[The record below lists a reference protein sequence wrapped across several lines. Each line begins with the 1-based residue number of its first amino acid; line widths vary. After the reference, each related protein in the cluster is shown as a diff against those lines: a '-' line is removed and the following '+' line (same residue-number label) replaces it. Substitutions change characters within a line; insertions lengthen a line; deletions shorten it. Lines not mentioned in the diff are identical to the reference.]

1 MKSSFKI
8 IFLSIGIL
16 FLSLSVSYATNE
28 TDPLS
33 SDVSYQIQP
42 SSINDLIYLLIVKG
56 PEKLFY
62 PTFEF
67 EAGNSLKVISASHE
81 YGELTGTWQEVDFA
95 LFSYFQ
101 AQVEESE
108 TVTTTTTTAA
118 PATTNLMSD
127 RFETTETTKFLID
140 LWGISFASLPPPFAS
155 VGMLVGAGAYL
166 GANVVFIGFASVPI
180 PGEEPEFGSISP
192 GEGKQESTLT
202 DVTITGVNTTFQDDG
217 VDNIGFSPPEGVTVS
232 NISTI
237 SNTKIEFDL
246 TIADNAPIEVKSVI
260 VTYDNSSIIIS
271 GINVFEIL
279 PK

>member
-1 MKSSFKI
+1 MKSSCKI
-8 IFLSIGIL
+8 ILLSIGIL
-16 FLSLSVSYATNE
+16 FLSLSVSNATNE

-33 SDVSYQIQP
+33 SDINYQIQP

-67 EAGNSLKVISASHE
+67 EAGNSLKVIGASEE
-81 YGELTGTWQEVDFA
+81 YGELAGIWQEVEFP
-95 LFSYFQ
+95 LFSFIQ
-101 AQVEESE
+101 AQVEGSE
-108 TVTTTTTTAA
+108 TETTTTTT
-118 PATTNLMSD
+118 TSTERNLMLD
-127 RFETTETTKFLID
+127 RFETTEKTKFLID

-155 VGMLVGAGAYL
+155 VGMLLGAGAYL
-166 GANVVFIGFASVPI
+166 GANVVFIGFTSAPI

-192 GEGKQESTLT
+192 SEGTQEQSYT

-217 VDNIGFSPPEGVTVS
+217 VDDIAFSPPDGITIS

-246 TIADNAPIEVKSVI
+246 EIAVDASTGLRSVT
-260 VTYDNSSIIIS
+260 VTYDGGSEIIS
-271 GINVFEIL
+271 GSNVFEVL

>member
-8 IFLSIGIL
+8 ILLSIGIL

-42 SSINDLIYLLIVKG
+42 SSIDDLIYLLVVKG

-67 EAGNSLKVISASHE
+67 EAGNSLKVIGASEE
-81 YGELTGTWQEVDFA
+81 YGELTGIWQEVEVP
-95 LFSYFQ
+95 LFSFIQ
-101 AQVEESE
+101 AQVEGSE
-108 TVTTTTTTAA
+108 TETTTTTT
-118 PATTNLMSD
+118 TSTERNLMLD
-127 RFETTETTKFLID
+127 RFETTEKTKFLID

-155 VGMLVGAGAYL
+155 VGMLLGAGAYL
-166 GANVVFIGFASVPI
+166 GANVVFIGFTSAPI
-180 PGEEPEFGSISP
+180 PGEDPEFGSISP

-202 DVTITGVNTTFQDDG
+202 DVTITGVNTTFQDD
-217 VDNIGFSPPEGVTVS
+217 PPVSIQFNPSDGLDVS

-237 SNTKIEFDL
+237 SNTEIEFDL
-246 TIADNAPIEVKSVI
+246 TIAVDAPIGLKSI
-260 VTYDNSSIIIS
+260 TVTYDDPPTSIV
-271 GINVFEIL
+271 GDAKFEVL

>member
-8 IFLSIGIL
+8 ILLSIGIL

-42 SSINDLIYLLIVKG
+42 SSIDDLIYLLVVKG

-67 EAGNSLKVISASHE
+67 EAGNSLKVIGASEE
-81 YGELTGTWQEVDFA
+81 YGELAGIWQEVEFP
-95 LFSYFQ
+95 LFSFIQ
-101 AQVEESE
+101 AQVEGSE
-108 TVTTTTTTAA
+108 TETTTTTT
-118 PATTNLMSD
+118 TSTERNLMLD
-127 RFETTETTKFLID
+127 RFETTEKTKFLID

-155 VGMLVGAGAYL
+155 VGMLLGAGAYL
-166 GANVVFIGFASVPI
+166 GANVVFIGFTSAPI
-180 PGEEPEFGSISP
+180 PGEDPEFGSISP

-202 DVTITGVNTTFQDDG
+202 DVTITGVNTTFQDD
-217 VDNIGFSPPEGVTVS
+217 PPVSIQFNPSDGLDVS

-237 SNTKIEFDL
+237 SNTEIEFDL
-246 TIADNAPIEVKSVI
+246 TIAVDAPIGLKSI
-260 VTYDNSSIIIS
+260 TVTYDDPPTSIV
-271 GINVFEIL
+271 GDAKFEVL

>member
-8 IFLSIGIL
+8 ILLSIGIL
-16 FLSLSVSYATNE
+16 FLSLSTSYAMNE

-33 SDVSYQIQP
+33 LDVSYQIQP
-42 SSINDLIYLLIVKG
+42 SSIDDLIYLLFVKG

-67 EAGNSLKVISASHE
+67 EAGNSLKVIGASHE
-81 YGELTGTWQEVDFA
+81 YGELTGIWQEVEY
-95 LFSYFQ
+95 LSFSIIQ

-108 TVTTTTTTAA
+108 TETTTTITI
-118 PATTNLMSD
+118 PATTNLMMD
-127 RFETTETTKFLID
+127 RFETTEQTKFLIN

-155 VGMLVGAGAYL
+155 VGMLMGAGAYL
-166 GANVVFIGFASVPI
+166 GANVIFIGFTSVPI

-192 GEGKQESTLT
+192 KEGNQESTLT
-202 DVTITGVNTTFQDDG
+202 DVTITGINTKFQDESPVAIAFIPPDG
-217 VDNIGFSPPEGVTVS
+217 LDVS

-246 TIADNAPIEVKSVI
+246 TIAVDAPTTFRTVT
-260 VTYDNSSIIIS
+260 VTYDDTKKSITKNSA
-271 GINVFEIL
+271 FEVL

>member
-8 IFLSIGIL
+8 ILLSIGIL

-42 SSINDLIYLLIVKG
+42 SSIDDLIYLLFVQG
-56 PEKLFY
+56 PASLY
-62 PTFEF
+62 TPTFEF
-67 EAGNSLKVISASHE
+67 EAGNSLKVINASHK
-81 YGELTGTWQEVDFA
+81 YSELTGIWQEVEFPS
-95 LFSYFQ
+95 FSYIQ

-108 TVTTTTTTAA
+108 TVTTTTITI
-118 PATTNLMSD
+118 PATTNLMLD
-127 RFETTETTKFLID
+127 RFETTEQAKFLIN

-166 GANVVFIGFASVPI
+166 GANVVFIGFTTVPI

-202 DVTITGVNTTFQDDG
+202 DVTITGINTTFQDDG

-246 TIADNAPIEVKSVI
+246 TIAVDAPIEVKSVI